1 MRGRPARSAR
11 PVRGC
16 RPWQTRL
23 LQAIVKILLL
33 GLVVRGQASPDY
45 YPHQPF
51 RWVMRHLTDGKMLR
65 DITTPNTP
73 SFILCVADL
82 FPGQPKPDPHS
93 PHATHMYLSY
103 WCPASNPGKSYCNH
117 PEWGYCGHWGCETI
131 VMDARP
137 SGPGWDPQEPDKF
150 LQFTWAPAGCKTP
163 VFIQGNFY
171 RNHYK
176 IPKIRKCTHY
186 NMTVLQPNHPGWAVG
201 KVWTAVLQG
210 SKQWVNVQMTRL
222 QPSAPR
228 AVGPNKVIKSTQRG
242 RNMTYPKALPTK
254 VTDVPTGGM
263 ETFQIGRSTGSESDP
278 ILSMLEATFLS
289 LNESNPNL
297 TDSCWLCYD
306 VKPPFYEGIA
316 LDIPFSYSTAK
327 APHQCRWDT
336 PVGGDAFV
344 MQPQASVKGD
354 VCTEVVEPDRKNNKW
369 VVPSASGMWVCQ
381 RSGVSPCV
389 FLAKFSTS
397 NDFCVQVLIVPR
409 VLYHSD
415 EEVYHLF
422 EEPSRLHKREI
433 LTGITIAML
442 LGLGAAGTAT
452 GISALATQHQGL
464 SQLQMTID
472 EDLQRIEK
480 SISFLEKSVSPHS
493 QKWSSRRPVA
503 RLERGMLLLCRP
515 HGESLG
521 TPWQSLR
528 NRLAQRQR
536 EREAQQAWL
545 ESWFNQSPWLT
556 TLISTLAGPLA
567 MLLLGITFGPC
578 LLNKLVS
585 FVRARLERNNILFV
599 GRQQML

>member
-1 MRGRPARSAR
+1 MPRNPQGTPLPFRGTRRVRNPPLGISRKNRGFPFGPFPAGRRSDANGGTTRAVFLGRARGRGP
-11 PVRGC
+11 GC
-16 RPWQTRL
+16 RN
-23 LQAIVKILLL
+23 
-33 GLVVRGQASPDY
+33 GSGRG
-45 YPHQPF
+45 
-51 RWVMRHLTDGKMLR
+51 R
-65 DITTPNTP
+65 
-73 SFILCVADL
+73 
-82 FPGQPKPDPHS
+82 PDPHS

-316 LDIPFSYSTAK
+316 LDIPFSL
-327 APHQCRWDT
+327 
-336 PVGGDAFV
+336 
-344 MQPQASVKGD
+344 
-354 VCTEVVEPDRKNNKW
+354 
-369 VVPSASGMWVCQ
+369 
-381 RSGVSPCV
+381 SPA
-389 FLAKFSTS
+389 LK
-397 NDFCVQVLIVPR
+397 
-409 VLYHSD
+409 
-415 EEVYHLF
+415 EECCFYADH
-422 EEPSRLHKREI
+422 
-433 LTGITIAML
+433 TG
-442 LGLGAAGTAT
+442 
-452 GISALATQHQGL
+452 
-464 SQLQMTID
+464 
-472 EDLQRIEK
+472 
-480 SISFLEKSVSPHS
+480 SP
-493 QKWSSRRPVA
+493 
-503 RLERGMLLLCRP
+503 
-515 HGESLG
+515 
-521 TPWQSLR
+521 
-528 NRLAQRQR
+528 QRQR

-567 MLLLGITFGPC
+567 MLLLDASNLF
-578 LLNKLVS
+578 LLIWS
-585 FVRARLERNNILFV
+585 
-599 GRQQML
+599 